1 MKFQST
7 ILSEARGK
15 LNGAVFSRNRYA
27 AIIRNKTSPVNP
39 QTSAQALQRQNFAAL
54 SASFRG
60 LTPEQITGW
69 NEAAANFG
77 RTNVFGQTYYQTGLN
92 LYVGLNTNL
101 LNANASEI
109 SDAPTPVEMPVLEI
123 GAITNSDVA
132 QTIAFTPTPVPTD
145 HALLIFA
152 TAPVSAG
159 RNFLK
164 NRYRLISVVTASGA
178 SPANTFAAYSAKFG
192 APIPGMRIGFK
203 LMLVNTA
210 TGQAGLPVL
219 GSSITTS

>member
-54 SASFRG
+54 SASFRA
-60 LTPEQITGW
+60 LTAEQITGW

-109 SDAPTPVEMPVLEI
+109 TDAPTPVEMPVLEI

-132 QTIAFTPTPVPTD
+132 QTIAFTPTPVPTN

-164 NRYRLISVVTASGA
+164 NRYRLISVQAAAAT

-203 LMLVNTA
+203 LMLVNTV